1 MTLADTKDRDWYLL
15 ASEVETK
22 TISSDIEVYILNSAI
37 KQPMLKDWL
46 PTVFVAYEE
55 PLPLRSVDN
64 KRGSD
69 SSNQCID
76 GWLSHIREALYS
88 IILVEDIFVSIED
101 SDVDIWVVIPE
112 RDIAVLD
119 QLADIEWE
127 ILEMFVSE
135 EHPLFLID
143 FHVIYRCGRNIEDLA
158 PTRAIRLPR
167 QVQ

>member
-1 MTLADTKDRDWYLL
+1 MTIADTKDTVPQRTFEPHEELRPP
-15 ASEVETK
+15 T
-22 TISSDIEVYILNSAI
+22 SA
-37 KQPMLKDWL
+37 
-46 PTVFVAYEE
+46 
-55 PLPLRSVDN
+55 DN
-64 KRGSD
+64 RLGSD

-101 SDVDIWVVIPE
+101 SDVDIWAVIPE